1 MFTDQVYNVWYST
14 NNESKIMKEK
24 KKILTIKILIFINYA
39 VKGFSFGIGEDLNA
53 LRLGYDHFTL
63 IIRNVIFTE
72 R

>member
-39 VKGFSFGIGEDLNA
+39 VKGFSFGIAEDLNA